1 MSSIE
6 IDLAQF
12 DLILPEENRLNCLGI
27 NVNPSGYVSLT
38 KNLRAKIGWDKVVFL
53 VHKKG
58 SIVLIRKHAEE
69 PRHFTIP
76 KSNSI
81 NAKELA
87 QKLLELGI
95 SLPAFY
101 TMSWNDELKT
111 WAGVLEKKP
120 PKILPGKTS
129 KKKMSKLSDLI

>member
-1 MSSIE
+1 MSSIK

-12 DLILPEENRLNCLGI
+12 DLILPEENHLNCLGI

-38 KNLRAKIGWDKVVFL
+38 KNLRAKICWDEVVFL

-58 SIVLIRKHAEE
+58 DIILIKKHTEE
-69 PRHFTIP
+69 PRYFTIP

-81 NAKELA
+81 NAKKLA

-95 SLPAFY
+95 PLPVFY
-101 TMSWNDELKT
+101 NISWDDETKT
-111 WAGVLEKKP
+111 WTGILEKKP
-120 PKILPGKTS
+120 SKIVSGKTLR
-129 KKKMSKLSDLI
+129 KKMPKLPDLI